1 MEFYGS
7 QAETYAVYL
16 SNAIDAFILTL
27 EHNQPPKVFVAY
39 SKFVI
44 LNAHKLL
51 CIGDTVHR
59 NVVNAKLKASVLERS
74 NQLCQVCAFLPTG
87 SFSSGWGETLNL
99 TFLFLSLSRLA
110 GIADVRS
117 EHQKGWQGVPK
128 CRCRSRND
136 RLCPGRFQI
145 GAKPKNLFSSTDHF
159 NKWSKVNENAQ
170 IKKKLVE
177 MLERAS
183 TQTLDW
189 TTHTHTHTQ
198 NNATYHDF

>member
-59 NVVNAKLKASVLERS
+59 NVVNAF
-74 NQLCQVCAFLPTG
+74 QVVG
-87 SFSSGWGETLNL
+87 KMLNL
-99 TFLFLSLSRLA
+99 TFLTLSIGRDCRRAFRAPKRLA
-110 GIADVRS
+110 
-117 EHQKGWQGVPK
+117 K
-128 CRCRSRND
+128 
-136 RLCPGRFQI
+136 
-145 GAKPKNLFSSTDHF
+145 SSQVLLPF
-159 NKWSKVNENAQ
+159 KEC
-170 IKKKLVE
+170 
-177 MLERAS
+177 S
-183 TQTLDW
+183 TLS
-189 TTHTHTHTQ
+189 
-198 NNATYHDF
+198 

>member
-74 NQLCQVCAFLPTG
+74 NQLCQVCPFLPTA
-87 SFSSGWGETLNL
+87 
-99 TFLFLSLSRLA
+99 LFQVV
-110 GIADVRS
+110 GG
-117 EHQKGWQGVPK
+117 KK
-128 CRCRSRND
+128 C
-136 RLCPGRFQI
+136 
-145 GAKPKNLFSSTDHF
+145 
-159 NKWSKVNENAQ
+159 
-170 IKKKLVE
+170 
-177 MLERAS
+177 
-183 TQTLDW
+183 
-189 TTHTHTHTQ
+189 
-198 NNATYHDF
+198 

>member
-74 NQLCQVCAFLPTG
+74 NQLCQVCPFLPTALSQVVG
-87 SFSSGWGETLNL
+87 GKMLNL

-170 IKKKLVE
+170 IKKK
-177 MLERAS
+177 
-183 TQTLDW
+183 TC
-189 TTHTHTHTQ
+189 
-198 NNATYHDF
+198 

>member
-74 NQLCQVCAFLPTG
+74 NQLCQVCVFFFSLAAFLFQVVG
-87 SFSSGWGETLNL
+87 KMLNL
-99 TFLFLSLSRLA
+99 TFLTLSIGRDCRRAFRAPKRLA
-110 GIADVRS
+110 
-117 EHQKGWQGVPK
+117 K
-128 CRCRSRND
+128 
-136 RLCPGRFQI
+136 
-145 GAKPKNLFSSTDHF
+145 SSQVLLPF
-159 NKWSKVNENAQ
+159 KEC
-170 IKKKLVE
+170 
-177 MLERAS
+177 S
-183 TQTLDW
+183 TLS
-189 TTHTHTHTQ
+189 
-198 NNATYHDF
+198 

>member
-74 NQLCQVCAFLPTG
+74 NQLCQVCPFLPTG
-87 SFSSGWGETLNL
+87 SFSSGWVEKMLNL
-99 TFLFLSLSRLA
+99 TFLFLSLSPIGRDCRRAFRAPKRLA
-110 GIADVRS
+110 G
-117 EHQKGWQGVPK
+117 
-128 CRCRSRND
+128 
-136 RLCPGRFQI
+136 
-145 GAKPKNLFSSTDHF
+145 SSQVSLPF
-159 NKWSKVNENAQ
+159 KE
-170 IKKKLVE
+170 
-177 MLERAS
+177 
-183 TQTLDW
+183 
-189 TTHTHTHTQ
+189 
-198 NNATYHDF
+198 

>member
-74 NQLCQVCAFLPTG
+74 NQLCQVRAFSNS
-87 SFSSGWGETLNL
+87 SFSSGWGNAKFNL
-99 TFLFLSLSRLA
+99 FLFFPSSLRLA
-110 GIADVRS
+110 GIADLRS
-117 EHQKGWQGVPK
+117 EHQEGWQGVPK
-128 CRCRSRND
+128 RRGRSRND
-136 RLCPGRFQI
+136 RLCPGCFQI

-159 NKWSKVNENAQ
+159 NEWSKMNRMQ
-170 IKKKLVE
+170 IK
-177 MLERAS
+177 
-183 TQTLDW
+183 TC
-189 TTHTHTHTQ
+189 
-198 NNATYHDF
+198 